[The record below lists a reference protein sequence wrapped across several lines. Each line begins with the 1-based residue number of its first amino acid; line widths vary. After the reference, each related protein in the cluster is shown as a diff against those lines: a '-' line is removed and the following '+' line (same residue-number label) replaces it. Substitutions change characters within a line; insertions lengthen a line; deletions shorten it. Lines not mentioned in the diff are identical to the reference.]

1 MSWRLPP
8 LWMVQPVMFNVIVKQ
23 DYKNL
28 KRIICILS
36 FYQVVKFHYPLTF
49 FLLIQNIHCWPFCL
63 LLTPTQFS
71 ASSCSRPSWHC
82 DRASPQCSGPRTSGF
97 QKTKHR
103 SWTSV
108 ITSRPVLHQGKVSA
122 YSTSLTCWWTPCW
135 REPQE
140 RSTLSATSRWWH
152 SSLGLGARLDQNL
165 PPSQEFVCQDLCQAI
180 FFGLNVKSCPKCWQ
194 KSIKTTTSKRIRFY
208 PATALMFLP
217 LPCRTCQEGRSWK

>member
-108 ITSRPVLHQGKVSA
+108 ITSRPVLHQGKESA
-122 YSTSLTCWWTPCW
+122 IFNKSHMLVNSLWK
-135 REPQE
+135 RA
-140 RSTLSATSRWWH
+140 SGAVHFIGNFSLVTLI
-152 SSLGLGARLDQNL
+152 LGLGGKAR
-165 PPSQEFVCQDLCQAI
+165 P
-180 FFGLNVKSCPKCWQ
+180 KS
-194 KSIKTTTSKRIRFY
+194 
-208 PATALMFLP
+208 AT
-217 LPCRTCQEGRSWK
+217 